1 MKLLIGSD
9 HGGYHLKE
17 HIKKYLS
24 EKGYE
29 MVDVGTD
36 SEDSC
41 DYPDFAQ
48 KLCNGIIQGTAEKGI
63 LICGTGI
70 GISIAANKCAGIR
83 AALCNEV
90 YGAKM
95 SRQHNDANVLCMGAR
110 VIGVGTAEM
119 IADTWLNTDFEGGR
133 HERRVAKIMAL
144 EEK

>member
-17 HIKKYLS
+17 HIKKYLAG
-24 EKGYE
+24 KGYE
-29 MVDVGTD
+29 MLDIGTD

-41 DYPDFAQ
+41 DYPDYAY
-48 KLCNGIIQGTAEKGI
+48 KLCSELVKGTAEKGI

-90 YGAKM
+90 FGAKM
-95 SRQHNDANVLCMGAR
+95 SRQHNNANVLCMGER
-110 VIGVGTAEM
+110 IVGVGTAEL
-119 IADTWLNTDFEGGR
+119 IVDTWLNTEFEGGR
-133 HERRVAKIMAL
+133 HARRVDKIMAL
-144 EEK
+144 EGK

>member
-17 HIKKYLS
+17 HIKKYLT

-48 KLCNGIIQGTAEKGI
+48 KLCNGITQGTAEKGI

-110 VIGVGTAEM
+110 VIGVGTAEL
-119 IADTWLNTDFEGGR
+119 IVDTWLNTDFEGGR
-133 HERRVAKIMAL
+133 HQRRVAKIMAL

>member
-9 HGGYHLKE
+9 HGGYRLKE
-17 HIKKYLS
+17 HIKKYLT

-29 MVDVGTD
+29 MADVGTG

-48 KLCNGIIQGTAEKGI
+48 KLCNGITKGTAEKGI

-90 YGAKM
+90 YGAQM

-119 IADTWLNTDFEGGR
+119 IVDTWLNTDFEGGR
-133 HERRVAKIMAL
+133 HQRRVAKIMAL